1 MMKKSSYSIGRSDSI
16 FSSRR
21 ASGNIFLM
29 MLLLVGLHVSAAAQ
43 TTDPSWLTL
52 DRIFSREFDSQ
63 RFGGFRW
70 LKTGDSFARL
80 EPSKTVPGAMD
91 LISYQIETNQRAVLL
106 PAEKLI
112 PKGESAPL
120 SIQGYDWSADDRQ
133 VLIYTNSQK
142 VWRLNTRG
150 DYWVLEIASGKLTK
164 LGGDAKPSTL
174 MFAKFSPDGKRV
186 GYVRENDLYVQNLA
200 DGKITRLTANG
211 SHTLINGT
219 SDWVNEEEFDLRDC
233 WRWSPDSR
241 SIAFWQFNAEGIED
255 FILVNN
261 TTGLYP
267 NLTRIPYPKAGT
279 QNSAVRVGVIDADG
293 GEPRWMKTP
302 GDPRNNYIVSV
313 DWTSD
318 SKAIVLQHLNRLQ
331 NTLQLIAADAKT
343 GTARAILT
351 EKDEAWVD
359 VNLPS
364 MRWLDSGRSLLW
376 VSERDGWK
384 HAYTVSLDGTN
395 LKLITPGAF
404 DVINIQAVD
413 ESAGWLYYIASPDNA
428 AQRYLFRTR
437 LDGSGAPER
446 ITPDSNK
453 GWNGYNI
460 SPNNRWAT
468 QVSTTFTTP
477 PKIYLLNLANKSVA
491 RTMLENADLQAKV
504 DKLKRGTQE
513 FFRIDIGDGVTLDGW
528 MMKPPDFDPAKKYP
542 VLYHV
547 YGEPAGV
554 TVTDNWTSN
563 YLWHLMLTQQGY
575 IVASV
580 DNRGTPAPRGRAWR
594 KSVYRKIGV
603 LSSQDQAQAVKAMI
617 AKMPFIDAS
626 RIGIWGWSGGGY
638 HTLHALFRY
647 PEIYRMG
654 MAVAPGIDGRYYDT
668 IYTERHMGLPLD
680 NAEDYKQ
687 SSATTFVKGLKG
699 DLLIV
704 HGTGDDNVHY
714 QGTEYLLDALIAANK
729 PFTIMPYPNRT
740 HSISEGEGTTRH
752 LYELLTRYLKE
763 HLPAGQPAAVAAN
776 PSR

>member
-1 MMKKSSYSIGRSDSI
+1 MMKKSGYSIARPSSI

-21 ASGNIFLM
+21 APGHIL
-29 MLLLVGLHVSAAAQ
+29 LLWVLLVGLHVSSAVAQ
-43 TTDPSWLTL
+43 TTDPAWLTL

-70 LKTGDSFARL
+70 LKTGDSFAKL

-91 LISYQIETNQRAVLL
+91 LISYHIETNQRAVLI

-150 DYWVLEIASGKLTK
+150 DYWVLDVASGKLTK

-200 DGKITRLTANG
+200 DGKITRLTSNG

-219 SDWVNEEEFDLRDC
+219 ADWVNEEEFDLRDC

-267 NLTRIPYPKAGT
+267 SLTRIPYPKAGT
-279 QNSAVRVGVIDADG
+279 QNSAVRAGVVSADG
-293 GEPRWMKTP
+293 GEIRWMKTP
-302 GDPRNNYIVSV
+302 GDPRNTYIVSV

-318 SKAIVLQHLNRLQ
+318 SKAVVLQHLNRLQ
-331 NTLQLIAADAKT
+331 NTLQLLAADATT
-343 GTARAILT
+343 GTTRTILT
-351 EKDEAWVD
+351 EKDEAWLD
-359 VNLPS
+359 VNMPS
-364 MRWLDSGRSLLW
+364 MRWLNSGKSLLW
-376 VSERDGWK
+376 TSERDGWK
-384 HAYTVSLDGTN
+384 HVYTVSLDGTN
-395 LKLITPGAF
+395 LKLITPGNF
-404 DVINIQAVD
+404 DVINVQAVD

-428 AQRYLFRTR
+428 TQRYLFRTR
-437 LDGSGAPER
+437 LDGSGSPER

-453 GWNGYNI
+453 GWNNYNI
-460 SPNNRWAT
+460 SPNNRWAI
-468 QVSTTFTTP
+468 QLSTTFTTP
-477 PKIYLLNLANKSVA
+477 PRIYLLNLVNKSVA
-491 RTMLENADLQAKV
+491 RTMVENAELLAKL
-504 DKLKRGTQE
+504 DKLKRGPQE

-554 TVTDNWTSN
+554 TVTDNWSSN

-580 DNRGTPAPRGRAWR
+580 DNRGTPSPRGRAWR

-603 LSSQDQAQAVKAMI
+603 LTSQDQANAVKAMV

-626 RIGIWGWSGGGY
+626 RIGIWGWSGGGF
-638 HTLHALFRY
+638 HTLHAMFRY

-654 MAVAPGIDGRYYDT
+654 MAVAPGINGRYYDT
-668 IYTERHMGLPLD
+668 IYTERYMGLPQD

-687 SSATTFVKGLKG
+687 QSATTFVKGLKG

-714 QGTEYLLDALIAANK
+714 QGTEFLMDALIAANK

-763 HLPAGQPAAVAAN
+763 RLPAGQPAAVATN
-776 PSR
+776 P